1 MGQEDRMHSVQF
13 EKPIISLD
21 MTQNRVRVYKCTLR
35 LLGYPQYIQL
45 LYNAAEHRI
54 GVQGYR
60 EKPKHQWHKV
70 KYDRLS
76 PKNPY
81 EINSKY
87 LTDIL
92 KSAIPTD
99 NAKCAILRVP
109 GVLHRKQK
117 LAVFQLADASP
128 VSVEEECEVDES

>member
-1 MGQEDRMHSVQF
+1 MFLGQS
-13 EKPIISLD
+13 EKPVISLD
-21 MTQNRVRVYKCTLR
+21 IGRSRVRVYKCTLR

-45 LYNAAEHRI
+45 LYNAADHMV

-70 KYDRLS
+70 RYDKLS

-81 EINSKY
+81 EIHSKY
-87 LTDIL
+87 LADIL
-92 KSAIPTD
+92 QNALSADIAKSAI
-99 NAKCAILRVP
+99 LRIP

-117 LAVFQLADASP
+117 LAVFQLADANPISA
-128 VSVEEECEVDES
+128 EEERDVDEP

>member
-1 MGQEDRMHSVQF
+1 MLSVQF
-13 EKPIISLD
+13 EKPVISLD
-21 MTQNRVRVYKCTLR
+21 ISQNRVRVYKCTLR

-45 LYNAAEHRI
+45 LYNAAEQRI

-70 KYDRLS
+70 RYDKLS

-81 EINSKY
+81 EISSKY

-92 KSAIPTD
+92 QSALAD
-99 NAKCAILRVP
+99 NSKCAILRVP

-117 LAVFQLADASP
+117 LAIFQLADAKP
-128 VSVEEECEVDES
+128 VSADEECEVDEP

>member
-1 MGQEDRMHSVQF
+1 MFLEQS
-13 EKPIISLD
+13 EKPVISLD
-21 MTQNRVRVYKCTLR
+21 IVRHRVRVYKCTLR

-45 LYNAAEHRI
+45 LYNAAEHMI

-70 KYDRLS
+70 RYDKLS

-81 EINSKY
+81 EISSKY
-87 LTDIL
+87 LTDVL
-92 KSAIPTD
+92 Q
-99 NAKCAILRVP
+99 NALPDDSVKWAILRVP

-117 LAVFQLADASP
+117 LAVFQLANANPISA
-128 VSVEEECEVDES
+128 EEECEADEP

>member
-1 MGQEDRMHSVQF
+1 MGQEDRMLSVQF
-13 EKPIISLD
+13 EKPVISLD

-70 KYDRLS
+70 RYDKLS

-81 EINSKY
+81 EISSKY

-92 KSAIPTD
+92 RSAIPTD
-99 NAKCAILRVP
+99 SAKGAILRVP
-109 GVLHRKQK
+109 GMLHRKQK
-117 LAVFQLADASP
+117 LAVFQLADARP
-128 VSVEEECEVDES
+128 VSAEEECEVDES